1 MKFTL
6 AERDS
11 SRAANPVAPCT
22 AFKKRLIFAKVVM
35 AVRAK
40 KADGGVVKAKKGL
53 LSVPTSEPLAPALAK
68 KATVKVLPGKH
79 PLAPR
84 EHVGARDSG
93 GKATRT
99 DIRREAPR
107 VSAPRASVKT
117 AERGSQPRSN
127 KSGKK

>member
-1 MKFTL
+1 M
-6 AERDS
+6 
-11 SRAANPVAPCT
+11 
-22 AFKKRLIFAKVVM
+22 
-35 AVRAK
+35 
-40 KADGGVVKAKKGL
+40 KAKKGL
-53 LSVPTSEPLAPALAK
+53 LSVPTPEPLPSVLAK
-68 KATVKVLPGKH
+68 NATAKALPCKH

-117 AERGSQPRSN
+117 AERGGQPRSS
-127 KSGKK
+127 KAGKK